1 MELKEIALQLAEQ
14 SAQLNQQA
22 LNAHR
27 DALEKLAVTQSQEA
41 ERRAAEKQ
49 ASDEAN
55 ARAEKKAADK
65 REAEAEQ
72 LRKAAEA
79 RRRIEQAADKQRE
92 DIEKDMLAKE
102 EIARQMAEI
111 EHAADV
117 AARQIEDAKHRIVVA
132 EVTPE
137 HPLKRFLQHSPE

>member
-14 SAQLNQQA
+14 SAQMEQQA

-27 DALEKLAVTQSQEA
+27 DALEKLAITQSQET
-41 ERRAAEKQ
+41 ERRAEEKK

-55 ARAEKKAADK
+55 ARAEKRAADK

-72 LRKAAEA
+72 LRKEAEA
-79 RRRIEQAADKQRE
+79 RRLIEQAADKQRE
-92 DIEKDMLAKE
+92 DIEKAMYVKE
-102 EIARQMAEI
+102 GIARQMAEI

-137 HPLKRFLQHSPE
+137 HPLKRFLQTAPE